1 MDNIIIPKNKNQ
13 SSIIQAFLKEMKIHF
28 KIKDDETKMS
38 QEEFFTQIDEAK
50 QEVKEGKTTKVTK
63 EQLHSFLESL

>member
-1 MDNIIIPKNKNQ
+1 
-13 SSIIQAFLKEMKIHF
+13 MKIHF